1 MTSYWEIDQLLGADA
16 IVIGAGIIGLST
28 AIELR
33 ELHPTWRVVVLERG
47 LLPTGASTRNAGFAC
62 IGSPSEIWC
71 DMQALGT
78 DAALEVIERRWK
90 GLRAL
95 RARCGGRDIGYEEHG
110 GSEIFLQHHECLEHL
125 DEINALMCDVVGGT
139 MFVPDND
146 RIASYGMSATIS
158 TLIYTPFEGTLH
170 SGKLMHALWSIAAER
185 GVIIHTGAL
194 VTRKQL
200 LTDKWEV
207 TVQGVMGE
215 RTFHAGVVVECTNS
229 AMETP
234 GRGQVIVTEP
244 LASLPLQGSFHYDEG
259 YYYFRSLGNR
269 VLLGGGRNLDFEAER
284 TTSFDLTRQV
294 QEALEELLYTVI
306 LPTQRPR
313 IEHRWAGTMGFSA
326 TKQPRVERTEPG
338 YVQAFGCNG
347 MGVAIGTE
355 VGRQAAA
362 LAIFVDGNSR
372 T

>member
-1 MTSYWEIDQLLGADA
+1 MNSFWETDHFLGADA
-16 IVIGAGIIGLST
+16 LVIGAGIIGLST

-71 DMQALGT
+71 DMQTLGV
-78 DAALEVIERRWK
+78 DAALEVIQRRWK

-110 GSEIFLQHHECLEHL
+110 GSEIFLQHHESLDHL
-125 DEINALMCDVVGGT
+125 DEINDLMRDVVGGT
-139 MFVPDND
+139 MFVPAND
-146 RIASYGMSATIS
+146 RIATYGMSASIA
-158 TLIYTPFEGTLH
+158 TLIYTPYEGTLH
-170 SGKLMHALWSIAAER
+170 SGKLMQALWSIAAER
-185 GVIIHTGAL
+185 GVVIHTGAM
-194 VTRKQL
+194 VTGKEL
-200 LTDKWEV
+200 LTDGWSV
-207 TVQGVMGE
+207 TAQGIMGE
-215 RTFHAGVVVECTNS
+215 RTFHAGVVVECTN
-229 AMETP
+229 AVMETP

-244 LASLPLQGSFHYDEG
+244 LASLPLRGSFHYDEG

-269 VLLGGGRNLDFEAER
+269 VLLGGGRNLDFDAER
-284 TTSFDLTRQV
+284 TTSFDLTEPV
-294 QEALEELLYTVI
+294 QNALEELLYTII

-326 TKQPRVERTEPG
+326 TKQPRVERTAPG

-355 VGRQAAA
+355 VGRQAAE